1 MLEPTGTTT
10 LRAAVTDEMTAAAIG
25 RNTGESYP
33 HVLSSPAMI
42 AVMERTCAQA
52 MMPLLEAG
60 QMTVGVKFEITH
72 FKPTPVGAELVCHAT
87 YLHSEKVLYWF
98 EVRCE
103 DNTGAVAKGR
113 HARAI
118 VDSVTIETDAEK
130 RLA

>member
-1 MLEPTGTTT
+1 